1 MNNPVRPRRVIALIA
16 AYVVGLQAL
25 LLPLSV
31 AAASPLINSLCVSA
45 ADNMQTPVSHDSGCP
60 CAVGCGMQCCAQAML
75 GSLPISF
82 TGSLTVIRVMTPPLA
97 LAPVVQAG
105 LRTPQNPRAPPAVA

>member
-1 MNNPVRPRRVIALIA
+1 MNNPVRPRRVIALVA
-16 AYVVGLQAL
+16 AYVVALQAL

-45 ADNMQTPVSHDSGCP
+45 AENTQTPVSHDGGCP
-60 CAVGCGMQCCAQAML
+60 RTVGCGMQCCAQALL

-82 TGSLTVIRVMTPPLA
+82 AGSLTVVHVMTPPLA
-97 LAPVVQAG
+97 LAPVMQAG
-105 LRTPQNPRAPPAVA
+105 LRTPQNPRAPPALA